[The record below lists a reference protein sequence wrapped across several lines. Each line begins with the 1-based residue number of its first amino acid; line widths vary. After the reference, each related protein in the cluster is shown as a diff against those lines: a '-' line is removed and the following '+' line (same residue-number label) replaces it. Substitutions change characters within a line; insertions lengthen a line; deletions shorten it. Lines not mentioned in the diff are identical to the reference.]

1 MRKIAIATVAIA
13 LMATPAAAQY
23 VYGTQYGYGTQY
35 VASPTYGT
43 TYYPSVHAA
52 PYGYV
57 GPNYSRQLDIATE
70 PDPNVRLQLQSD
82 QSSPNSPE
90 PNF

>member
-1 MRKIAIATVAIA
+1 MRKIAIATAAVALI
-13 LMATPAAAQY
+13 ATPAAAQY
-23 VYGTQYGYGTQY
+23 VYGSGQY

-43 TYYPSVHAA
+43 TYYPSVRVA
-52 PYGYV
+52 PYGYI

>member
-1 MRKIAIATVAIA
+1 MRKIAIATTAIA
-13 LMATPAAAQY
+13 LITTPAAAQY
-23 VYGTQYGYGTQY
+23 VYGTQY
-35 VASPTYGT
+35 VASPTYGM
-43 TYYPSVHAA
+43 TYYPSVRAA

-57 GPNYSRQLDIATE
+57 GPNYSRQLDIASE